1 MTTELINAAAALNT
15 FINTADNK
23 TLIRLK
29 WAAGQAA
36 ADIRQQ
42 GAGTPAIAPHSL
54 TSLLIAVVDS
64 ISDEQR
70 QRRGPAPVPVY
81 TEPEP
86 LEFEVALAARTRGEL
101 IEALQ
106 INDRHGCY
114 TDQACWD
121 EGLSTPSHADCIH
134 YAYTQEVIDHLG
146 NWLV

>member
-1 MTTELINAAAALNT
+1 MTTELINAAAALAAH
-15 FINTADNK
+15 INTADNAA
-23 TLIRLK
+23 LIRLK

-36 ADIRQQ
+36 AD
-42 GAGTPAIAPHSL
+42 APPAL
-54 TSLLIAVVDS
+54 NTLLIAVIDA

-70 QRRGPAPVPVY
+70 HRRGPAPVPVY

-86 LEFEVALAARTRGEL
+86 LNLGAALAARTRGEL